1 MRFDSELINEIISKI
16 SIETGDEIPFENSE
30 YDFGITGEKYQI
42 KNDIES
48 VRYGREVGTYEILS
62 LPDVIVLSTKQ
73 INYISDT
80 VADIISSFLGKLTKS
95 SRVLV
100 VGLGNRHISSDS
112 LGSKVCHDIN
122 ITFGLRGYP
131 KVMAVCPSVLG
142 LTGIES
148 FEIINGVVERV
159 KPTHIILVDSL
170 CASAVSRLGSSI
182 QISNTGICPGS
193 GVGNKR
199 KCFDKTLCKNIVSIG
214 VPLLIYASTFIR
226 DVFDSNNIVIDDI
239 MDIMQSAENL
249 GNNED
254 ILNLL
259 QSIKNVYNDNINDI
273 VVSHKDIEQ
282 MVVILAKIISDA
294 INKSLGTFELNK

>member
-170 CASAVSRLGSSI
+170 CATIKVVLSFVRFLVASCICFSDMVS
-182 QISNTGICPGS
+182 
-193 GVGNKR
+193 
-199 KCFDKTLCKNIVSIG
+199 
-214 VPLLIYASTFIR
+214 
-226 DVFDSNNIVIDDI
+226 
-239 MDIMQSAENL
+239 SAEVASSKIKIL
-249 GNNED
+249 GFLTNA
-254 ILNLL
+254 LA
-259 QSIKNVYNDNINDI
+259 
-273 VVSHKDIEQ
+273 IE
-282 MVVILAKIISDA
+282 IRCL
-294 INKSLGTFELNK
+294 